1 MKSDLLQPGPRRWL
15 ANSVFA
21 SVEEEY
27 VSYLRAGRY
36 HPNTVRVYFACVAHF
51 GKWATEEGL
60 DIALIDEAAQRRF
73 LDNHVPS
80 CDCPYP
86 VRKLRHELRVA
97 IRHLLHVLRA
107 QRRIPAIEQR
117 GRLDGELAAFD
128 RYMRD
133 VGGLE
138 EHTSELQSLMRIS
151 YAVFCLKK
159 KNKATELQ

>member
-60 DIALIDEAAQRRF
+60 DIALIDEAVQRRL
-73 LDNHVPS
+73 LDNHVQS
-80 CDCPYP
+80 RDCPYP
-86 VRKLRHELRVA
+86 VRTDRQRGMLGTGVALRVD
-97 IRHLLHVLRA
+97 LGGA
-107 QRRIPAIEQR
+107 QSI
-117 GRLDGELAAFD
+117 
-128 RYMRD
+128 
-133 VGGLE
+133 
-138 EHTSELQSLMRIS
+138 
-151 YAVFCLKK
+151 
-159 KNKATELQ
+159 

>member
-80 CDCPYP
+80 CDCPSP

-97 IRHLLHVLRA
+97 IRSEESAVEGKSVAVRVDLGG
-107 QRRIPAIEQR
+107 RRILYQ
-117 GRLDGELAAFD
+117 
-128 RYMRD
+128 
-133 VGGLE
+133 
-138 EHTSELQSLMRIS
+138 
-151 YAVFCLKK
+151 
-159 KNKATELQ
+159 

>member
-73 LDNHVPS
+73 LANHVPS

-86 VRKLRHELRVA
+86 VRKLRHALRVA
-97 IRHLLHVLRA
+97 IRHLLHRSEE
-107 QRRIPAIEQR
+107 RR
-117 GRLDGELAAFD
+117 
-128 RYMRD
+128 
-133 VGGLE
+133 VGKE
-138 EHTSELQSLMRIS
+138 CVRTS
-151 YAVFCLKK
+151 
-159 KNKATELQ
+159 